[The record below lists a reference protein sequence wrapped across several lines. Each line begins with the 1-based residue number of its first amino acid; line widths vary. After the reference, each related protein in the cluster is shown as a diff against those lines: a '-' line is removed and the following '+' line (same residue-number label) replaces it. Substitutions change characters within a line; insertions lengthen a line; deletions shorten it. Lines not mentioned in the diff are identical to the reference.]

1 VEDVDVVDS
10 FVIFGE
16 EEVPATVSFDV
27 TFTGAG
33 RRFHYKPGS
42 DDPLDPTNFD
52 GKFRQGVATGDFSGS
67 NAEGFSFTSDTG
79 ATSEGVFAELGVEKN
94 GSFLG

>member
-1 VEDVDVVDS
+1 VVDS

-16 EEVPATVSFDV
+16 DEIPATVSFDI
-27 TFTGAG
+27 TFTGEG

-52 GKFRQGVATGDFSGS
+52 GKFRQGVATGEFSGS
-67 NAEGFSFTSDTG
+67 NADGFSFTSEPG
-79 ATSEGVFAELGVEKN
+79 ATSEGVFAELGVEQN